1 MSFDCGQQIYGI
13 AVNDAWEPYV
23 AVGSLSLNKDNSLMI
38 LKVSEE
44 GKLVL
49 DFQFYHEYP
58 ATKILWSPPL
68 IQ

>member
-1 MSFDCGQQIYGI
+1 M
-13 AVNDAWEPYV
+13 AA
-23 AVGSLSLNKDNSLMI
+23 GSLSLKKDNNIMI

-58 ATKILWSPPL
+58 ATKIIWSPPL